1 MNKLFG
7 TDGIRGIANVQ
18 LTPDLAL
25 KVGKAIACVLAP
37 RGGKVLIGK
46 DTRLSSDFIEC
57 ALAAGLASCGVNT
70 ILVGVIPTPGVAFLT
85 KNGSANAGI
94 MISASHN
101 SFEFNGI
108 KVFDPNGYKISIDLQ
123 EKIEDLIFSD
133 FYDVKEISY
142 DKLGI
147 IKYEKYYISRY
158 ISYLRKCIKELN
170 LKVLFDCANGA
181 SCNCASKI
189 FRNLNRCDF
198 INNCPNGLNIND
210 KCGSTYLSSLS
221 HEVLSNSFDLGIA
234 YDGDA
239 DRCLA
244 IDENGEIIDGD
255 HILASLAVYMK
266 KKSLLLNNSVV
277 STVMSNMSLSDF
289 LDRQEIKL
297 IKTQVGDQ
305 FVSEEMR
312 KSNSSL
318 GGEQSGHVILSDYST
333 TGDGILT
340 SIMLINT
347 VSEVGKA
354 SNINKMFKNYP
365 QIIKN
370 IKFEKDN
377 DFTQTEKFKMAI
389 SKIKDKL
396 SDLGRIFVRKSGT
409 EPIVRIMIE
418 AKNVNLLKEAERMIS
433 IFDK

>member
-1 MNKLFG
+1 MKKLFG
-7 TDGIRGIANVQ
+7 TDGIRGVSNVQ
-18 LTPDLAL
+18 ITPELSL
-25 KVGKAIACVLAP
+25 KVGKAIAYVLAP

-57 ALAAGLASCGVNT
+57 ALASGLASCGVNV
-70 ILVGVIPTPGVAFLT
+70 ILLGVIPTPGVAFLT
-85 KNGSANAGI
+85 KNSSANAGI

-108 KVFDPNGYKISIDLQ
+108 KVFDHNGYKISIELQ
-123 EKIEDLIFSD
+123 EKIENLIFSD
-133 FYDVKEISY
+133 FYEVKDIPH
-142 DKLGI
+142 DKVGI
-147 IKYEKYYISRY
+147 IKAEKYYISKY
-158 ISYLRKCIKELN
+158 VSHLRKCIKELN

-189 FRNLNRCDF
+189 FRNLFHCDF
-198 INNCPNGLNIND
+198 INNYPNGININD
-210 KCGSTYLSSLS
+210 KCGSTDLSSLS
-221 HEVLSNSFDLGIA
+221 HEVVSNRFDLGVA

-244 IDENGEIIDGD
+244 IDENGEVIDGD

-266 KKSLLLNNSVV
+266 KNSILLNNSVV

-289 LDRQEIKL
+289 LDKQEIKL
-297 IKTQVGDQ
+297 IQTQVGDQ

-318 GGEQSGHVILSDYST
+318 GGEQSGHIILSNYST

-340 SIMLINT
+340 SIMLINI
-347 VSEVGKA
+347 VSEMGKA
-354 SNINKMFKNYP
+354 SNINKMFKRYP
-365 QIIKN
+365 QIVKN
-370 IKFEKDN
+370 IKFKKDN
-377 DFTQTEKFKMAI
+377 DFTQTANFKSTI
-389 SKIKDKL
+389 SEVKEKL
-396 SDLGRIFVRKSGT
+396 SDSGRILVRKSGT

-418 AKNVNLLKEAERMIS
+418 AKELKLLKEAEEMIS